1 MKPWLVIPLVL
12 LLLQHADSQ
21 NMDVGNALPCGE
33 DNLSCINV
41 FDPDDPN
48 DCLTRA
54 QLCNVMDDC
63 VGGEDEGVGSNTL
76 VCK

>member
-33 DNLSCINV
+33 DNLSCLPGDTI
-41 FDPDDPN
+41 

-54 QLCNVMDDC
+54 QLCDGISDC
-63 VGGEDEGVGSNTL
+63 SSGLDEGMAGASGLN
-76 VCK
+76 CK